1 MSYPYLMLLDELL
14 ILKHVSDSGRDGH
27 FLPGLEGLLGVLDGN
42 VEL

>member
-1 MSYPYLMLLDELL
+1 MLLDELL

-27 FLPGLEGLLGVLDGN
+27 FLPCLEGLLGVLDGN

>member
-1 MSYPYLMLLDELL
+1 MLLDELL
-14 ILKHVSDSGRDGH
+14 ILKHVSDSGRDWH